1 MPHDYPCDDQ
11 ILAKY
16 LNEIEKTEYAE
27 VFDLLRR
34 VCSPKPA
41 RTLSKSVPAAVSK
54 PAVSKPGRI
63 PVPKLKTLQRLKPRK
78 KSPLVLVRQTQE
90 PSDRE
95 LLGAVSDAC
104 ARGLISGHD
113 ALIAQRLL
121 EQGKP
126 LPKAVRAAILGRP
139 AVV

>member
-1 MPHDYPCDDQ
+1 MLNDLCDDP
-11 ILAKY
+11 ILAKN
-16 LNEIEKTEYAE
+16 LRHLEQTEYSK

-34 VCSPKPA
+34 VCGPKPA
-41 RTLSKSVPAAVSK
+41 TILRKSQNLRKSHPAAVA
-54 PAVSKPGRI
+54 PKPGRI
-63 PVPKLKTLQRLKPRK
+63 PVPKMKPRK
-78 KSPLVLVRQTQE
+78 PASIALVRRETQE